1 MGKTFYFIEMS
12 NFDLTENGF
21 FTSQQ
26 LTLDSTKKDADP
38 LTYLKIVDA
47 NFYKGYMRLEGLHES
62 IDKTPRRLAGDL
74 EYLTQSIVG
83 GDKPFDC
90 YFNPDNNILIM
101 NTSKHNVI
109 GLQRRL
115 IKNFPKTFVPQQ
127 GELDFKHLLNNLS
140 NSRIIGSWF
149 NNIQGKVNA
158 IGLFGER
165 VNLDDIFR
173 YYNDLGK
180 LSAITVEWLLED
192 VDQPL
197 NIMFTKKFGVVLN
210 STWDKKNDLD
220 FLIKILPLL
229 FEPETSIL

>member
-1 MGKTFYFIEMS
+1 M
-12 NFDLTENGF
+12 
-21 FTSQQ
+21 
-26 LTLDSTKKDADP
+26 
-38 LTYLKIVDA
+38 
-47 NFYKGYMRLEGLHES
+47 
-62 IDKTPRRLAGDL
+62 
-74 EYLTQSIVG
+74 
-83 GDKPFDC
+83 
-90 YFNPDNNILIM
+90 
-101 NTSKHNVI
+101 
-109 GLQRRL
+109 
-115 IKNFPKTFVPQQ
+115 
-127 GELDFKHLLNNLS
+127 DFKYLLNNLS

-165 VNLDDIFR
+165 VNLDDIFK

-220 FLIKILPLL
+220 FLIKIQPLL
-229 FEPETSIL
+229 FEPETSIYK